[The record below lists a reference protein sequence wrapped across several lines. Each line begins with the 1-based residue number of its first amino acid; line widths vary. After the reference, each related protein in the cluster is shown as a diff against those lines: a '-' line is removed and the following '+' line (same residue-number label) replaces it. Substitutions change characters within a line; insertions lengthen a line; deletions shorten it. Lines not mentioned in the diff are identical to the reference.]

1 VVAIFQLLLPG
12 RSRKTRWFC
21 WLKLNTSEG
30 LTMLNN
36 HNEPLVDAQCEV
48 IRKAGDVEPFPSGK
62 ITYLAPLPLPTP
74 MPPYGPHIG
83 ELNDVYM
90 DFGLGQP
97 QVFMWQ
103 MTLGGPVSLAVMV
116 IFIFPLITGM
126 LGVVFGYG
134 PTLIWESIV
143 GIFQAGYESALLT
156 EPLILLIGLG
166 VWHHFHKKR
175 LSLIPTRFNRQRR
188 EVCFMPEGATEP
200 VFVPWESLSAWIIE
214 AKGATQFGI
223 HRQYGMGIGFYQGET
238 LISQEFQCAGLEL
251 AISHWEAIRG
261 YMEYEVNDLKSIQDL
276 QDLQGPDDPPHE
288 GLHTFRN
295 ARARMHQQIREGRR
309 SRLSG
314 FFWYLYHVMTLWTIP
329 NRLVEWEVRRLE
341 RIGKQAL
348 PEVMRAWSEPLP
360 KEQWAKPSEELLRLS
375 EQVRR
380 MHKRQPHR
388 PITQIFAEIC
398 RRAVD

>member
-1 VVAIFQLLLPG
+1 MPNDQDNASNQA
-12 RSRKTRWFC
+12 R
-21 WLKLNTSEG
+21 
-30 LTMLNN
+30 
-36 HNEPLVDAQCEV
+36 Q
-48 IRKAGDVEPFPSGK
+48 AGDIEPFPSGK
-62 ITYLAPLPLPTP
+62 IIYLAPLPLPTVQQP
-74 MPPYGPHIG
+74 FGPQIG
-83 ELNDVYM
+83 ELNHVFM
-90 DFGLGQP
+90 EFGIGPP

-103 MTLGGPVSLAVMV
+103 VTVGLPFSATFMITCLFPAIAGFMFFLAGSGWND
-116 IFIFPLITGM
+116 ICGAIE
-126 LGVVFGYG
+126 GVFD
-134 PTLIWESIV
+134 
-143 GIFQAGYESALLT
+143 A
-156 EPLILLIGLG
+156 LIGTGSLTIFCCLCINLG
-166 VWHHFHKKR
+166 VWHHVHKKR

-214 AKGATQFGI
+214 AQGASQFGV
-223 HRQYGMGIGFYQGET
+223 HRQYGMGIGFHHGET
-238 LISQEFQCAGLEL
+238 LTSLEFQCAGLEL

-314 FFWYLYHVMTLWTIP
+314 FFWYLYHVMNLWTIP
-329 NRLVEWEVRRLE
+329 NRLLEWEIRRLE

-348 PEVMRAWSEPLP
+348 PEIMREWSEPLP

-375 EQVRR
+375 EQVRQ

-388 PITQIFAEIC
+388 QITEIFA
-398 RRAVD
+398 AVGASRHTTRQGA

>member
-1 VVAIFQLLLPG
+1 
-12 RSRKTRWFC
+12 
-21 WLKLNTSEG
+21 
-30 LTMLNN
+30 MLND
-36 HNEPLVDAQCEV
+36 HDEPLVDAQCKV
-48 IRKAGDVEPFPSGK
+48 IRRPGDVEPFPSGK

-223 HRQYGMGIGFYQGET
+223 HRQYGMGIGFRHGET
-238 LISQEFQCAGLEL
+238 LTSLEFQCAGLEL

-341 RIGKQAL
+341 TIGKQAL
-348 PEVMRAWSEPLP
+348 PEVMREWSEPLP
-360 KEQWAKPSEELLRLS
+360 KEQWAKPSEELLWLS

-388 PITQIFAEIC
+388 PITQIFAEVC
-398 RRAVD
+398 RRG

>member
-1 VVAIFQLLLPG
+1 M
-12 RSRKTRWFC
+12 
-21 WLKLNTSEG
+21 KLNTSNG

-36 HNEPLVDAQCEV
+36 HNEPVVDAQCEV

-74 MPPYGPHIG
+74 IPPYGPHIG

-166 VWHHFHKKR
+166 VWHHFHNKR

-200 VFVPWESLSAWIIE
+200 VFVPWETLSAWIIE
-214 AKGATQFGI
+214 AKGVTQFGV
-223 HRQYGMGIGFYQGET
+223 HRQYGMGIGFRHGET
-238 LISQEFQCAGLEL
+238 LTSLEFQCAGLEL

-348 PEVMRAWSEPLP
+348 PEVMREWSEPLP

-388 PITQIFAEIC
+388 PITQIFAEVG
-398 RRAVD
+398 RRG

>member
-1 VVAIFQLLLPG
+1 
-12 RSRKTRWFC
+12 
-21 WLKLNTSEG
+21 
-30 LTMLNN
+30 MLNN
-36 HNEPLVDAQCEV
+36 HDDPLTIRPLQQP
-48 IRKAGDVEPFPSGK
+48 RKAGDIEAFPSGK
-62 ITYLAPLPLPTP
+62 ITYLAPLPLPTS
-74 MPPYGPHIG
+74 MPAYGPHIG

-90 DFGLGQP
+90 DFGLGTLEVFSW
-97 QVFMWQ
+97 QVI
-103 MTLGGPVSLAVMV
+103 LGGPFSGTLMIAFLYPLMGGFIGLLFGDSWEFIKEV
-116 IFIFPLITGM
+116 I
-126 LGVVFGYG
+126 
-134 PTLIWESIV
+134 E
-143 GIFQAGYESALLT
+143 GIFFAIYKLAFSTGLIALF
-156 EPLILLIGLG
+156 IGLG
-166 VWHHFHKKR
+166 VWHHVHKKR

-360 KEQWAKPSEELLRLS
+360 EEQWAKPSEELLRLS

-388 PITQIFAEIC
+388 PITQIFAEVC